1 MRVSV
6 DWRLSDPSLDTA
18 QPSSQRQLAVALSA
32 LPEGG
37 GGGAAVNLCLVLDRS
52 GSMGGRALETVK
64 AAVGEILERLSPRD
78 RISIVT
84 FDHRAEVLVD
94 NQPASDPT
102 AIQRQVATL
111 QAGGGTAIDEGLKFG
126 IEAVAK
132 GKTDGTVSQIFLLTD
147 GENEHGDNARCLKIA
162 QLAAG
167 YGITV
172 SSLGFGD
179 HWNQDVL
186 EQIADAGGGSL
197 TYIQRPESAVAAFT
211 ALFDRVQSVGL
222 TNAHLQLTL
231 QPGVRLAELKPIAQV
246 QPDTIELDVQKNG
259 SEATVRL
266 GDLMVD
272 IARVVLV
279 NVYLEPLTAGTHPI
293 ATVQVSYDDP
303 TQGRADLL
311 SERLTVEVTALPTY
325 QPAPD
330 PVVQRYILALA
341 KYRQTQI
348 AESKLKAGDRQGA
361 VTMLQSAAKTAI
373 QMGDQGAAT
382 VLQENAT
389 QLQAGKDLSESARKQ
404 TRIVSK
410 TQLQ

>member
-6 DWRLSDPSLDTA
+6 DWRLSDPGLDTA
-18 QPSSQRQLAVALSA
+18 QPSSQRQLAIALSA
-32 LPEGG
+32 LPDGG
-37 GGGAAVNLCLVLDRS
+37 GSASVNLCLVLDRS

-64 AAVGEILERLSPRD
+64 AAVGEIVGRLSPSD
-78 RISIVT
+78 RISVVT
-84 FDHRAEVLVD
+84 FDHRAEVFID
-94 NQPASDPT
+94 NQLASDPE
-102 AIQRQVATL
+102 AVKNKVATL
-111 QAGGGTAIDEGLKFG
+111 RAGGGTAIDEGLKYG

-132 GKTDGTVSQIFLLTD
+132 GKTDDTVSQIFLLTD
-147 GENEHGDNARCLKIA
+147 GENEHGDNDRCLKIA
-162 QLAAG
+162 KLAAD

-211 ALFDRVQSVGL
+211 TLFDRVQSVGL

-246 QPDTIELDVQKNG
+246 QPETIELDVQKSGN
-259 SEATVRL
+259 EAVVRL

-272 IARVVLV
+272 TARVVLA
-279 NVYLEPLTAGTHPI
+279 NVYLDQLAAGTHPI
-293 ATVQVSYDDP
+293 ATVQVRYDDP

-311 SERLTVEVTALPTY
+311 SERLTVDIVAQPTY
-325 QPAPD
+325 QPVPD
-330 PVVQRYILALA
+330 PVVQQYILALA

-348 AESKLKAGDRQGA
+348 AENKLKAGDRQGA

-389 QLQAGKDLSESARKQ
+389 QLQAGKDLSESARKK

>member
-32 LPEGG
+32 LPDGVG
-37 GGGAAVNLCLVLDRS
+37 SASVNLCLVLDRS
-52 GSMGGRALETVK
+52 GSMGGTALETVK
-64 AAVGEILERLSPRD
+64 AAVGEILDRLSSRD

-84 FDHRAEVLVD
+84 FDHRAEVFVD
-94 NQPASDPT
+94 NQPASD
-102 AIQRQVATL
+102 AATIKQKVTTL
-111 QAGGGTAIDEGLKFG
+111 RAGGGTAIDEGLKFG

-132 GKTDGTVSQIFLLTD
+132 GKTDDSVSQIFLLTD
-147 GENEHGDNARCLKIA
+147 GENEHGDNERCLKIA
-162 QLAAG
+162 KLAAD

-211 ALFDRVQSVGL
+211 TLFDRVQSVGL

-246 QPDTIELDVQKNG
+246 QPETIELDVQKSG
-259 SEATVRL
+259 SEAVVRL

-272 IARVVLV
+272 TARVVLA
-279 NVYLEPLTAGTHPI
+279 NIYLDQLPAGTHPI
-293 ATVQVSYDDP
+293 AAVQVRYDDP

-311 SERLTVEVTALPTY
+311 SERLTAEITAQPTY

-330 PVVQRYILALA
+330 AVVQQYILALA

-348 AESKLKAGDRQGA
+348 AENKLKAGDRQGA

-373 QMGDQGAAT
+373 QMGDKGAAT

-389 QLQAGKDLSESARKQ
+389 QLQAGKELSESARKQ